1 MLLNTPRSISV
12 TSRLAVSVRASGT
25 LAGGE
30 LFLVSSITIL
40 LGYSRFIRIRTRGTN
55 GLRAGSPLDRSDAPE
70 LSGSGASVLS
80 NGLLAAFDQI
90 GDQGVAVLAVS
101 AHAVGCVR
109 AVYERDDRD
118 QGHHRDEKEA
128 DQNEHEERRH
138 GPSRE
143 QNYQPGHLVPH
154 RLQGLERHPAR
165 PIPVDQPD
173 NQSRHGPEEPGNEVE
188 EDAQMRQHRPGPLLL
203 GPHSHRTTLS
213 GDLLFDRLTFDYL
226 LFDWLVPDYPVI
238 VVLRL
243 HQHSSLSIHDL
254 HEQKYPG
261 TINPPSVQRPN
272 VARSAVPARCGPTV
286 LRLSARRQA
295 SPGALSARSGYK
307 PSLVSNASP

>member
-1 MLLNTPRSISV
+1 MLLNTPRSTSV
-12 TSRLAVSVRASGT
+12 TSWRSESVRASGT

-40 LGYSRFIRIRTRGTN
+40 LGYSRFIRIRTRCAN

-70 LSGSGASVLS
+70 PERSGASVLS

-90 GDQGVAVLAVS
+90 GDQGITVLAVLA
-101 AHAVGCVR
+101 HTVGRVR
-109 AVYERDDRD
+109 AVHERDDRD

-128 DQNEHEERRH
+128 DQNEHQERRH
-138 GPSRE
+138 GPSHE
-143 QNYQPGHLVPH
+143 QNDQPGHLVPH
-154 RLQGLERHPAR
+154 RLQRLERHPAR

-203 GPHSHRTTLS
+203 GPHSHRATLS

-226 LFDWLVPDYPVI
+226 LFDWLVPDYSVV

-254 HEQKYPG
+254 HEQK
-261 TINPPSVQRPN
+261 
-272 VARSAVPARCGPTV
+272 VPRNHQPAIGPETECG
-286 LRLSARRQA
+286 
-295 SPGALSARSGYK
+295 
-307 PSLVSNASP
+307 